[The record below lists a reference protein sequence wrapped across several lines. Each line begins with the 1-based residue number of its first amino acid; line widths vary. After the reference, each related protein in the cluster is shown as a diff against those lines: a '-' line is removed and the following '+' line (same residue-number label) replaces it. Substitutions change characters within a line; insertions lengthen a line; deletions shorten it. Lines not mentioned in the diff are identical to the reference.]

1 MKRIVWTFCLL
12 GFSGLAFAQ
21 NVPPIDPNAPLALP
35 SPKGEGA
42 ESAPPINWLSNKEPH
57 LNPLEQQSVKIS
69 KDWINASAIPAAGE
83 NGAVVY
89 TYGTQLPTVV
99 CSPLHI
105 CDVALEPGEVIN
117 DLHNGDRVRWKV
129 YPSLSGSGVLKTTH
143 LIIKATDTSLVT
155 NLNVA
160 TDRRTYIIKLVSR
173 KEDWMPLVSFAY
185 PEEAEAKWKAYQE
198 AQAKH
203 EEATTLPTG
212 EHVSTLDFNYRLKG
226 SKVDWRPLRVYN
238 NGAKTYIQFPAIVA
252 HGDLPALVALG
263 VKDAETLVN
272 YRLIGDRLEVDKLL
286 THAALI
292 RGVGRHQERVEIT
305 YDGKP

>member
-1 MKRIVWTFCLL
+1 MRRIAWTLGLL
-12 GFSGLAFAQ
+12 SVSVITFAQ
-21 NVPPIDPNAPLALP
+21 NVPPIDPTTPLALP
-35 SPKGEGA
+35 VPKGEGA
-42 ESAPPINWLSNKEPH
+42 DNLPPINWLAGKEAH

-83 NGAVVY
+83 NGALVY

-129 YPSLSGSGVLKTTH
+129 YPSVSGSGTLKTTH
-143 LIIKATDTSLVT
+143 LIIKATDTNLTT
-155 NLNVA
+155 NLNVS

-185 PEEAEAKWKAYQE
+185 PEETEARWQAYQE

-203 EEATTLPTG
+203 EEATTLTTG
-212 EHVSTLDFNYRLKG
+212 ENVATLDFNYRLQG

-238 NGAKTYIQFPAIVA
+238 NGAKTYVQFSAAVA

-263 VKDAETLVN
+263 AKDAETLVN
-272 YRLIGDRLEVDKLL
+272 YRLIGDRFEVDKLL

-292 RGVGRHQERVEIT
+292 RGAGRHQERVEIT